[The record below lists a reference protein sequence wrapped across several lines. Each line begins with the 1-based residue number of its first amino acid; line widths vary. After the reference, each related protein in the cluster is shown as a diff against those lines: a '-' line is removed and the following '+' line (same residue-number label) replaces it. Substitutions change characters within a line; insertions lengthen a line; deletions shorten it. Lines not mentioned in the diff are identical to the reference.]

1 MILGALAQFVYYVDK
16 FINMQCIFYA
26 QIVPPYQDGVRGG
39 PSGQI
44 DLSFQSTS
52 TFPII
57 IAIFYFFSLLHFVI
71 CTTHSIVKIWKLKHL
86 LQMVYFSRET
96 ENLYFCNIYFLHS
109 VDDDFS
115 ILKISTSILN
125 DNRLW

>member
-71 CTTHSIVKIWKLKHL
+71 CTTQHCENMKIETFVTNGVFFERNGKFIF
-86 LQMVYFSRET
+86 LQYIFFT
-96 ENLYFCNIYFLHS
+96 
-109 VDDDFS
+109 
-115 ILKISTSILN
+115 
-125 DNRLW
+125 